1 MSQESIG
8 SVPRAVLPTQTPPR
22 AFQHTISF
30 QSPDQRTRKHILIL
44 ILIFIIFLHCNVKPR
59 HLSTIPHR
67 TDSPE
72 ELFPDELYMTYPP
85 FSTYEIP

>member
-1 MSQESIG
+1 MCRERCYQPKHRPAPSS
-8 SVPRAVLPTQTPPR
+8 TPSHSNP
-22 AFQHTISF
+22 
-30 QSPDQRTRKHILIL
+30 PDQRTKKHILIL
-44 ILIFIIFLHCNVKPR
+44 ILIFIIIFLHCNVKPR

-67 TDSPE
+67 TESPE